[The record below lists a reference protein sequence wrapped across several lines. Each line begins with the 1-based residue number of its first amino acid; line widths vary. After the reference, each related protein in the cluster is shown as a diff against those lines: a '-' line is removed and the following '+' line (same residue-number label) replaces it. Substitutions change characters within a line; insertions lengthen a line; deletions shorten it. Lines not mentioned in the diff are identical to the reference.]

1 MMTTPPHLPAAT
13 HSTSMNSAGF
23 ALSIQE
29 VAALKRRKEREETG
43 WILVEGRHPLEEALR
58 GGLVL
63 QAAFVRENAPV
74 SGMPQ
79 TELPFPAKVVD
90 EKTMGRM
97 ADTHSAP
104 PCLAVFERP
113 AVPMYLTGS
122 LALVLDEIQDPG
134 NLGALLRSAVA
145 FGVDSVLI
153 LGDAVEAYSPKV
165 IRASAGLIFAL
176 PVIFTSRATLNDVMQ
191 PQNGEAAWQL
201 FSTTVADK
209 GNDADSPA
217 ENETASTVSE
227 SPVLSYRAVDYTGRC
242 AIVLGNEGR
251 GIAPELLNAPGM
263 QRLTIPMSP
272 RVESLNV
279 AISGAIILAEAAAQ
293 RVQNRV

>member
-1 MMTTPPHLPAAT
+1 MTTPPHLPAA

-43 WILVEGRHPLEEALR
+43 WVLVEGRHPIEEALR
-58 GGLVL
+58 AGLIL
-63 QAAFVRENAPV
+63 QAAFVRDNAPV

-79 TELPFPAKVVD
+79 TEFPFPAKVVD

-113 AVPMYLTGS
+113 SVPMYLTGS

-134 NLGALLRSAVA
+134 NLGALIRSAVA

-191 PQNGEAAWQL
+191 PQHGDASWQL

-209 GNDADSPA
+209 GSDAAADSLA
-217 ENETASTVSE
+217 ENESVSLA
-227 SPVLSYRAVDYTGRC
+227 PVLSYRAVDYTNRC

>member
-1 MMTTPPHLPAAT
+1 MTAIP
-13 HSTSMNSAGF
+13 S

-43 WILVEGRHPLEEALR
+43 WILVEGRHPIEEALR
-58 GGLVL
+58 AGLIL
-63 QAAFVRENAPV
+63 QAAFVRDNALE

-79 TELPFPAKVVD
+79 TNLPFPAKVVD
-90 EKTMGRM
+90 EKAMGRM

-113 AVPMYLTGS
+113 PVPMYLAGN

-134 NLGALLRSAVA
+134 NLGALIRSAVA
-145 FGVDSVLI
+145 FGVESILI
-153 LGDAVEAYSPKV
+153 LGDGVEAYSPKV

-176 PVIFTSRATLNDVMQ
+176 PVIFTSRATLGDVLH
-191 PQNGEAAWQL
+191 PVDGGSSWQL
-201 FSTTVADK
+201 FSTTVAEK
-209 GNDADSPA
+209 GA
-217 ENETASTVSE
+217 V
-227 SPVLSYRAVDYTGRC
+227 SPVSVDALNPSLSQNIAVTPVLPYRDVDYTGRC

-279 AISGAIILAEAAAQ
+279 AMSGAIILAEAAAQ
-293 RVQNRV
+293 RLSSCP